1 MNGKNKSATA
11 ETVAGQAAGQPPAV
25 KEKVFS
31 IIKKA
36 SQGGITDGRRTLWID
51 FAPHIALEEKEDGYI
66 LWLWRECVAV
76 KIYLDHDFNVVG
88 FDVGHE

>member
-1 MNGKNKSATA
+1 MKTKRDMDRGNKPDAQ
-11 ETVAGQAAGQPPAV
+11 AGVSPV

-36 SQGGITDGRRTLWID
+36 SQEGITDGHRALWID
-51 FAPHIALEEKEDGYI
+51 FSPHIAVVRREDGYI
-66 LWLWRECVAV
+66 VWLWRGCVAV
-76 KIYLDHDFNVVG
+76 KIYLDHEFNVVG